1 MRARARAHYTRA
13 RGFTGVLSLRRPT
26 TPPGERV
33 RDMSWLHGRYHDTT
47 VCVGMMKTR
56 YARHRRV
63 HTCVYIYTFPSYD
76 NYYNLIYYIRW
87 SGIVCP
93 CTIIYI
99 SCTRCVQGRYY
110 DVYKR
115 DRVYVCLCICVYGL
129 QCCILG
135 LLLGYCILLHSGQE
149 NRVDRVD
156 RTCDIVPA
164 LDDIVSI

>member
-13 RGFTGVLSLRRPT
+13 RGFTGVRSLRRPT

-33 RDMSWLHGRYHDTT
+33 RDMSWLHGRYHD
-47 VCVGMMKTR
+47 
-56 YARHRRV
+56 RV
-63 HTCVYIYTFPSYD
+63 RGDDGNALCTPSQGTHVYIYTFPSYD

-93 CTIIYI
+93 CTIIYM
-99 SCTRCVQGRYY
+99 SCTCCVQGRYY

-115 DRVYVCLCICVYGL
+115 DRVYVCLCVCVYGL
-129 QCCILG
+129 QCCRLG
-135 LLLGYCILLHSGQE
+135 FRLLHRGQK

-156 RTCDIVPA
+156 RTRDIVTA
-164 LDDIVSI
+164 RHDIVSI